1 MVITLKEPMTA
12 AEVRQG
18 LTHPEARTTWSEQTV
33 NGLAMNVVD
42 SALQVKVEG
51 AELQDLGSPNSFFMP
66 SNKVVVFGIPRD
78 LKEVMQRKAGP
89 ELSPGMERAL
99 ALIDWDKPY
108 VAASDGYD
116 GTTNVCQDKLNLDV
130 DVLQPSDPVVT
141 KAVRTELGPE
151 VVTTSVYV
159 CKDAKAAQSLKDKL
173 TEATNRV
180 GADRYNDAADLF
192 KGTTRTIDGS
202 TLTVR
207 QAVNVDQLA
216 AWGKKHPKTT
226 ILHLPPP

>member
-1 MVITLKEPMTA
+1 GFGDPGHVMVITLKEPMTA

-18 LTHPEARTTWSEQTV
+18 LTHPEARTTWSEQPV

-66 SNKVVVFGIPRD
+66 SNKVVGVGIPRD

-151 VVTTSVYV
+151 V
-159 CKDAKAAQSLKDKL
+159 
-173 TEATNRV
+173 
-180 GADRYNDAADLF
+180 
-192 KGTTRTIDGS
+192 
-202 TLTVR
+202 
-207 QAVNVDQLA
+207 
-216 AWGKKHPKTT
+216 
-226 ILHLPPP
+226 